1 MLRTVLEGL
10 FLFLVPFAAFGLYLY
25 AKGQNPVEPAVW
37 SKKSL
42 SWLTLIA
49 LSICFVALV
58 AWGSTHQSANGTYV
72 PSHVAKDGSFVPGAF
87 APAAPRP

>member
-10 FLFLVPFAAFGLYLY
+10 FLFLVPFVAFGLYLY
-25 AKGQNPVEPAVW
+25 GKGQNPMEPAVW

-49 LSICFVALV
+49 LGICFVTLV
-58 AWGSTHQSANGTYV
+58 AWGWTHQTASGTYV
-72 PSHVAKDGSFVPGAF
+72 PSHVDKAGQFVPGAF
-87 APAAPRP
+87 KP